1 MARGRQHLL
10 SVRTA
15 GRRDRAVDCALA
27 PLLVAAVA
35 AGSLL
40 RTVHRL
46 WRRSHLH
53 PAVVAVLLLQ
63 RPLWT
68 STPAGNRCFHC
79 RHAVLFLGGNPLS
92 PLASGRACAAFGND
106 SDLLCASLDGVAN
119 LFARSARELLCESH
133 SRAGPGAPVAAPSAI
148 RDLSHVY
155 RRTWRSAATG
165 RNSPPAYHQRRQLS
179 GMASRLGRAGH
190 DSRLCRKRRG

>member
-1 MARGRQHLL
+1 MAGGRQHLL
-10 SVRTA
+10 SVRAA
-15 GRRDRAVDCALA
+15 GQCDRAVDCALA

-40 RTVHRL
+40 RTVYRL
-46 WRRSHLH
+46 GRRSPLH
-53 PAVVAVLLLQ
+53 PAVVAVLLLH

-79 RHAVLFLGGNPLS
+79 RHAVLFLGRNPLS
-92 PLASGRACAAFGND
+92 PLASGRAGAAFGND
-106 SDLLCASLDGVAN
+106 SGLLCAGLDGVAS
-119 LFARSARELLCESH
+119 LSARSARELLCKSH
-133 SRAGPGAPVAAPSAI
+133 SRAGSGAPVAAPSAI

-165 RNSPPAYHQRRQLS
+165 RHSPPAYHQRKQLS
-179 GMASRLGRAGH
+179 GMESRLGRAGPR
-190 DSRLCRKRRG
+190 SRLCSKRRG